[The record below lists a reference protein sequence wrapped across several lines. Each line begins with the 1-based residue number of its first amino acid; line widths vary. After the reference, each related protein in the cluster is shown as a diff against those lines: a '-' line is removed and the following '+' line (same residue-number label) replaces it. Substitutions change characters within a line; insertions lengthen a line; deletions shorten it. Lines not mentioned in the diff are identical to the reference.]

1 MNVTIF
7 NSTEELV
14 GRLFLGGTAFSACA
28 YTIFLCHAIYD
39 YQEEKPSEEKSPID
53 FLVKDLMHSEFWL
66 LYHVC
71 LVQIISSF
79 SPPITSNVAY
89 LISHMQVFLLNFYQ
103 ASFLVLLYI
112 QHVYIFYHNE
122 FVNVDFSVM
131 RQKSIIWKFILTLFS
146 LFLSGLLPY
155 AEVPMAYQILTKGAI
170 YDR

>member
-28 YTIFLCHAIYD
+28 YAIFLCHAIYD

-66 LYHVC
+66 LYHIS

-146 LFLSGLLPY
+146 LFLSGLCPY
-155 AEVPMAYQILTKGAI
+155 AEVPMAYQVLTKGAI

>member
-1 MNVTIF
+1 MYVTIF

-14 GRLFLGGTAFSACA
+14 GQLFLGGTAFSVCA
-28 YTIFLCHAIYD
+28 YAIFLCHAIYD

-71 LVQIISSF
+71 LVQIISLF

-89 LISHMQVFLLNFYQ
+89 LISYMQVFLLNFYQ
-103 ASFLVLLYI
+103 TSFLVLLYI

-122 FVNVDFSVM
+122 FVNVDFSIM
-131 RQKSIIWKFILTLFS
+131 RQKSIMWKFILTLSS
-146 LFLSGLLPY
+146 LFLSCLFPSL
-155 AEVPMAYQILTKGAI
+155 EVPMAYQILTKGAI

>member
-14 GRLFLGGTAFSACA
+14 GQLFLGGTAFSVCSYA
-28 YTIFLCHAIYD
+28 IFLCHAIYD
-39 YQEEKPSEEKSPID
+39 YQEEKPIEEKCPID
-53 FLVKDLMHSEFWL
+53 FLVKDLMHSEFWM

-71 LVQIISSF
+71 LVQIISLF

-89 LISHMQVFLLNFYQ
+89 LISYMQVFLLNFYQ
-103 ASFLVLLYI
+103 TSFLVLLYI

-122 FVNVDFSVM
+122 FVNVDFS
-131 RQKSIIWKFILTLFS
+131 IIRRKTIMWKFILTLSS
-146 LFLSGLLPY
+146 LFLNCLVPSL
-155 AEVPMAYQILTKGAI
+155 EVPMAYQILTKGAI